1 MHTFSMMIDV
11 YVFLPQPALLQR
23 SNIIQFDWGQR
34 DPPHTKGQEMKF
46 LEVDGR
52 KRVVVRGNR
61 GKKGQLQKG

>member
-34 DPPHTKGQEMKF
+34 DPPHKGARDEIF
-46 LEVDGR
+46 GGR
-52 KRVVVRGNR
+52 WEKEGSC
-61 GKKGQLQKG
+61 